1 MTFFKLKTEGERTIY
16 ISVFVFKG
24 KAFYFYRVH

>member
-1 MTFFKLKTEGERTIY
+1 MKTEGERTIY

-24 KAFYFYRVH
+24 KAFFLKKVVFSL